1 MEIRELTAS
10 DAEAFR
16 AVRLEGLQLNPEA
29 FGSSYEE
36 QKDRPLSSY
45 ADRLRDSAATPD
57 AFTLGAFDGGLIGTA
72 GFVRDQG
79 AKMRHK
85 GMIWGVYVM
94 QQARGR
100 GVARALMEESIR
112 RARALPGLE
121 QLYLTVMS
129 TNEPAVRLYRALG
142 FQKYG
147 RERRA
152 LKIGDTYYDEDLM
165 VLWLA

>member
-16 AVRLEGLQLNPEA
+16 VVRLEGLQLNPEA

-57 AFTLGAFDGGLIGTA
+57 AFTLGAFEGGLVGTA

-85 GMIWGVYVM
+85 GMIWGVYVA
-94 QQARGR
+94 QHARGR
-100 GVARALMEESIR
+100 GVARALMDESIG
-112 RARALPGLE
+112 RARAMPGLE
-121 QLYLTVMS
+121 QIYLTVMS
-129 TNEPAVRLYRALG
+129 TNEPALRLYRALG
-142 FQKYG
+142 FETYG

-152 LKIGDTYYDEDLM
+152 LKIGETYYDEDLM